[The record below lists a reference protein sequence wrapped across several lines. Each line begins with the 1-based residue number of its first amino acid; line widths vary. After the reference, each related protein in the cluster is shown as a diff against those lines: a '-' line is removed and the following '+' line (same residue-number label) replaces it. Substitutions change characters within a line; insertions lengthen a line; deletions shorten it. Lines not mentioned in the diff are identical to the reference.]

1 MHTRKQKGKPSFS
14 DLQVTTSRT
23 LNVID
28 TKFVH
33 DFFLNNNLAKDSRHI
48 QINTAT

>member
-33 DFFLNNNLAKDSRHI
+33 DFFFE
-48 QINTAT
+48 Q